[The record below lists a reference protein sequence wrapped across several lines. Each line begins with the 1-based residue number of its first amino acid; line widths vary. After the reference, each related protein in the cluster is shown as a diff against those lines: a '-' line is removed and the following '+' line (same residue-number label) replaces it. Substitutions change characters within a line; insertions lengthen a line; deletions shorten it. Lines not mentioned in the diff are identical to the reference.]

1 MKKFLAVAIATSLVF
16 GSTGVTAFG
25 SVFSDINAVPWSGAK
40 KYIDEAQSLG
50 LMNGYTENG
59 KKYSKPKNNVTLCES
74 VQMIYS
80 IMKVHTKKDVSS
92 DAVTKWTPVMSAYN
106 IPTWAYNATAY
117 ALENK
122 IIENN
127 DLTKLKDGTQ
137 YATREEVGLMF
148 GKALSTIYTVNTSA
162 TLSYKDKSKI
172 TGDAVPYL
180 ALLNSKKI
188 MVGDTNNNFNP
199 KAKINR
205 SEMAVLSV
213 ITYNNLDG
221 SPTTTP
227 TAPASGTVT
236 GTVINSMVLSN
247 GDIFLSVKTK
257 SGEGINVFGKKSSV
271 KVTYEKET
279 VSLKDIGMGDSVTIT
294 YNKENLSAV
303 VINKSIEGIITNKTF
318 TLKDL
323 TSSKITVK
331 DGSKETV
338 YRLDDDVKVTIAD
351 KKSTVS
357 KLIDEMEDYEYNV
370 TLTFDKSNYVTK
382 IEAMSSKDN
391 PLTGDLTYMNSS
403 KLTIEV
409 GSKDYDYP
417 LSDDDVTVKFD
428 GRTVLFST
436 LEDNYKKNNCKVTLK
451 LNSKGYVTNINIDFM
466 EDKTHGT
473 LEFLNSRR
481 LELSTAGETIGYYI
495 DSDVDVEIDGKN
507 STLTKLKDNYEDN
520 PYRVALTVDRYDTVT
535 DISATTKNSAV
546 SKGTLKEVTSS
557 KIKIKVDGK
566 NYEYDLDDPT
576 VKIDK
581 KTVSFSTFR
590 SSYKDYEYEVE
601 LSFNSKGDVTEITGK
616 NKDATKGILRNI
628 EPRKDTIK
636 IRVGGVDYTYDI
648 DEDVSV
654 KLNGSSS
661 TVSKLDS
668 AFDDAYSHDDEIE
681 VELKLNSKD
690 HVTRIEADWVEESD
704 DTEKGILRDIG
715 YFDITIRKDS
725 KTKTYDFKSGNVT
738 MTLDG
743 KSKDVD
749 DFNDALDDL
758 DSDEVITV
766 TLYLNSDDKVTKV
779 VAKIEDEDD
788 AEDKPTKGDLTSVS
802 TSSGR
807 LKIEDRSGDEYTW
820 YAKDS
825 VKVYYDDLGSHYDED
840 DYDDDLKGLKKFF
853 EKCKDRDDD
862 CYVKFEVN
870 SSDKVTKITAT
881 DD

>member
-1 MKKFLAVAIATSLVF
+1 MKKFLAVAMATSLVF
-16 GSTGVTAFG
+16 GSMGVTAFG
-25 SVFSDINAVPWSGAK
+25 SVFSDINAAPWSGAK

-80 IMKVHTKKDVSS
+80 IMKVHTKQDVSS
-92 DAVTKWTPVMSAYN
+92 QEVTKWTPVMSAYN

-122 IIENN
+122 IIENS

-148 GKALSTIYTVNTSA
+148 GKALGTIYTVNNSA
-162 TLSYKDKSKI
+162 TLSYGDKSKI
-172 TGDAVPYL
+172 SSDAVPYL
-180 ALLNSKKI
+180 ALLNSKNI

-205 SEMAVLSV
+205 AEMAVLSV

-221 SPTTTP
+221 SATTTP

-236 GTVINSMVLSN
+236 GTVINSMIMAN
-247 GDIFLSVKTK
+247 GDIFLSVKAN
-257 SGEGINVFGKKSSV
+257 SGEGVNVFGKSSSV
-271 KVTYEKET
+271 KVTYDKET
-279 VSLKDIGMGDSVTIT
+279 VSLKDIGTGDNVTIT

-303 VINKSIEGIITNKTF
+303 VINKSVNGIITNKTF

-331 DGSKETV
+331 DGSKEEV

-357 KLIDEMEDYEYNV
+357 NLIDEMEDYEYNV

-391 PLTGDLTYMNSS
+391 PLTGDLTYMNNS

-417 LSDDDVTVKFD
+417 LSDDDVKVKFD
-428 GRTVLFST
+428 GKTVLFSR
-436 LEDNYKKNNCKVTLK
+436 LMSDYKKNNYKVTLK
-451 LNSKGYVTNINIDFM
+451 LDSKGYVTNIDIDFM
-466 EDKTHGT
+466 EDETHGT
-473 LEFLNSRR
+473 LEFLNTRR
-481 LELSTAGETIGYYI
+481 LELSAAGETIGYYL
-495 DSDVDVEIDGKN
+495 DDDVDVEIDGKK
-507 STLTKLKDNYEDN
+507 STLAKLKDQYEDN
-520 PYRVALTVDRYDTVT
+520 PYRVSLTVDRDDVVT
-535 DISATTKNSAV
+535 EISATTKNSAV

-557 KIKIKVDGK
+557 KIKITVDGK

-601 LSFNSKGDVTEITGK
+601 LGFNSKGDVTEITGK
-616 NKDATKGILRNI
+616 NKDATEGILKNI
-628 EPRKDTIK
+628 EPKRDTIE
-636 IRVGGVDYTYDI
+636 IRAGGVNYTYDI
-648 DEDVSV
+648 DDDVTV
-654 KLNGSSS
+654 KLDGSSS

-668 AFDDAYSHDDEIE
+668 AFEDAYSHDEEIE
-681 VELKLNSKD
+681 VKLTLNSKD
-690 HVTRIEADWVEESD
+690 DVTKIEADWVEDSD
-704 DTEKGILRDIG
+704 DTEKGTLRDIG

-743 KSKDVD
+743 KSADKGDFD
-749 DFNDALDDL
+749 DARHDL
-758 DSDEVITV
+758 DSNEVITV

-779 VAKIEDEDD
+779 VAKIEDED
-788 AEDKPTKGDLTSVS
+788 EDKPTKGNLTSVS

-807 LKIEDRSGDEYTW
+807 LKIEDSSEDEYTW

-825 VKVYYDDLGSHYDED
+825 VKIYYDDLGSHYDES
-840 DYDDDLKGLKKFF
+840 DYDNDLSGLKKFLG
-853 EKCKDRDDD
+853 KCKDRDDD

-881 DD
+881 DK